1 MSKGLSRKDIER
13 IDEFFQTCKPLTYI
27 FLALKRGV
35 VEACSLGPDF
45 ASAVDLAIGAVNDIG
60 YTAQDRDTPAE
71 AAGRYEPWDRSKTVR
86 KVQERLKE
94 LRASPRW
101 SFILVWNMR
110 GDDEAYL
117 DYSEDLEDRVSE
129 EIRCY
134 LESELY
140 GCVP

>member
-1 MSKGLSRKDIER
+1 
-13 IDEFFQTCKPLTYI
+13 
-27 FLALKRGV
+27 
-35 VEACSLGPDF
+35 
-45 ASAVDLAIGAVNDIG
+45 
-60 YTAQDRDTPAE
+60 
-71 AAGRYEPWDRSKTVR
+71 
-86 KVQERLKE
+86 
-94 LRASPRW
+94 
-101 SFILVWNMR
+101 MR